1 LFATREVFDA
11 RACARILSEARAA
24 DKAAAEVQRQGYS
37 RVDGDVRRGKQAEMS
52 APTKACVKR
61 GLLALKPRLEE
72 HFKIELTDC
81 EEPQFLSYEEG
92 DLFQPHQDGRND
104 PDAPEFIKKRRV
116 SVVVF
121 LNGAAEDP
129 GPDSYAGGSLTF
141 YGLINEP
148 GWEKYGFPLFGEP
161 GLLVAFPSR
170 LMHEVTPVTQGQ
182 RYTVVS
188 WFFSSPSWTLTVAA
202 RRAGPRDPLRGS
214 GAMGAGSGR

>member
-1 LFATREVFDA
+1 MPNSDFFCRRGLFATREVFDA

-61 GLLALKPRLEE
+61 GLLALKPRQEE

-81 EEPQFLSYEEG
+81 EEPQFLIYEEG

-129 GPDSYAGGSLTF
+129 GPDSYTGGSLTF

-148 GWEKYGFPLFGEP
+148 GLGEVW
-161 GLLVAFPSR
+161 LS
-170 LMHEVTPVTQGQ
+170 
-182 RYTVVS
+182 VV
-188 WFFSSPSWTLTVAA
+188 
-202 RRAGPRDPLRGS
+202 RRAGVVSRVPL
-214 GAMGAGSGR
+214 